1 MVSPPSLA
9 GQCTQTHHSVFYRDI
24 YGFDDNPAGCIQYG
38 AHGSANPEIAVI
50 NARLLKIERELVVNM
65 ERKYEQR

>member
-9 GQCTQTHHSVFYRDI
+9 GQCTQSHHSVFYRYI
-24 YGFDDNPAGCIQYG
+24 YGFDDNPASCVQYG
-38 AHGSANPEIAVI
+38 VHMSANPEIAVI

-65 ERKYEQR
+65 ERK

>member
-1 MVSPPSLA
+1 M
-9 GQCTQTHHSVFYRDI
+9 
-24 YGFDDNPAGCIQYG
+24 
-38 AHGSANPEIAVI
+38 SANPEIAVI